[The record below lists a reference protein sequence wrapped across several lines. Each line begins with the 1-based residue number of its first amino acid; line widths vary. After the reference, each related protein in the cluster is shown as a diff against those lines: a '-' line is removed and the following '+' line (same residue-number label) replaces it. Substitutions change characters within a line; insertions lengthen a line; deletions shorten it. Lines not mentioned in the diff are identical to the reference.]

1 MPIELGGSIFVDV
14 NRIMV
19 QATHDFNLAL
29 AGDDDP
35 SSDSDTT
42 SMPDLGIWDGNAFV
56 LVTTK
61 EDGWWDKAKLLW
73 RYGLAPL
80 RVNRLMK
87 AAVGAFLEMYDEPV
101 FPWRSI
107 DDVVESRGLLGLT
120 GVTGE
125 QYLQANGVGE
135 AFAREVVQA
144 STRVNYASNL
154 AHIHGLETM
163 VCMATSGAMQI
174 AGGNWRIFAHM
185 LNSSDAITTKLNTAV
200 SSIATLPNGSYTLT
214 TTTGDTAHYDDIIL
228 ASPLQFSNLTLPPS
242 LTNLPSAI
250 PYVRLHVTLF
260 ASPYRLSPLA
270 FNLPASSPTPQY
282 ILTTLPATEPPVDK
296 SPGSPRIWSISQ
308 HNRGVNSRA
317 RPPRVEYIYK
327 IFSPD
332 PIGADYLSHV
342 LGRAVG
348 EAEARDGL
356 VNGTVSWVRRKVWD
370 SYPREYPR
378 VTFGGVRLD
387 DDGDEG
393 EGEGDAGGKGGLWYT
408 SGFEAV
414 ISTMETSALSGRN
427 VARLV
432 SDAWVGKGKVE
443 GEGEAVEEAE
453 REVQEL

>member
-19 QATHDFNLAL
+19 QATADFNLAL
-29 AGDDDP
+29 ADDNDDE
-35 SSDSDTT
+35 SETAMA
-42 SMPDLGIWDGNAFV
+42 MPDLGIWDGSAFV

-87 AAVGAFLEMYDEPV
+87 AAVGSFLEMYDEPI

-107 DDVVESRGLLGLT
+107 DDVVESRGLLALT

-125 QYLQANGVGE
+125 QYLQANGVGD

-185 LNSSDAITTKLNTAV
+185 LNSSAAITTKLNTAV
-200 SSIATLPNGSYTLT
+200 SSVATHPNGSYTLT
-214 TTTGDTAHYDDIIL
+214 TTTGATAHYDDVIL
-228 ASPLQFSNLTLPPS
+228 ASPLQFSNLTISPPLS
-242 LTNLPSAI
+242 NPPSAI

-260 ASPYRLSPLA
+260 ASPHRLSPAA
-270 FNLPASSPTPQY
+270 FNLPPLSPTPQY
-282 ILTTLPATEPPVDK
+282 ILTTLPAAEPPVDA

-308 HNRGVNSRA
+308 HNRGTNARA
-317 RPPRVEYIYK
+317 TPPRREYIYK
-327 IFSPD
+327 IFSPG
-332 PIGADYLSHV
+332 PIGAEYLSHV
-342 LGRAVG
+342 LGRQVG
-348 EAEARDGL
+348 DDEAREGH

-387 DDGDEG
+387 DGDED
-393 EGEGDAGGKGGLWYT
+393 EAEGGLWYT

-427 VARLV
+427 VARLIR
-432 SDAWVGKGKVE
+432 DAWVGRGKGEEGMEKV
-443 GEGEAVEEAE
+443 GVIEAE